1 MLRITLLKL
10 LQSNTL
16 IIVSTVISFIIG
28 LLLST
33 IIEQLLSSQ
42 VNLIDRII
50 QGSVLIILILI
61 LIFTS
66 FQFNE
71 IKNIIRRQKLSII
84 VSYASRKAQDRQL
97 YGPVNEIIASAKR
110 SIRVVGMFRPHE
122 LQHKEGRKG
131 YYEILH
137 EAINIKTQL
146 NQPFIYERI
155 IQVERVTNGILNY
168 KQTDP
173 VTFNHCKQI
182 LDWEKQRSA
191 VSVYVKQIP
200 NILGALS
207 FLIVDNDRFVMVIPD
222 TTRDENGQMKLE
234 GLQLGLVFEDA
245 DGILTEPMKSF
256 FARLFNEADTVV
268 KLEEQP

>member
-1 MLRITLLKL
+1 
-10 LQSNTL
+10 
-16 IIVSTVISFIIG
+16 
-28 LLLST
+28 
-33 IIEQLLSSQ
+33 
-42 VNLIDRII
+42 
-50 QGSVLIILILI
+50 
-61 LIFTS
+61 
-66 FQFNE
+66 
-71 IKNIIRRQKLSII
+71 
-84 VSYASRKAQDRQL
+84 
-97 YGPVNEIIASAKR
+97 VNEIIASAKR
-110 SIRVVGMFRPHE
+110 SIRVVGMFRPYE
-122 LQHKEGRKG
+122 LPHKEGRKG

-155 IQVERVTNGILNY
+155 VQVERVTNGILNC

-182 LDWEKQRSA
+182 LEWEKQRNA

-222 TTRDENGQMKLE
+222 TVRDENGQLKLE
-234 GLQLGLVFEDA
+234 GLQLGLIFEDA

-256 FARLFNEADTVV
+256 FARLFNEADIVV